1 MDKVGNKAARNAIAM
16 IEVAVPNMA
25 AKVIDW
31 AIQAHGGNGLSVEYG
46 LVPLWGMARLL
57 SIAPVNNEM
66 VLNYIAQHV
75 LKLPR
80 SY

>member
-1 MDKVGNKAARNAIAM
+1 VAAVDA
-16 IEVAVPNMA
+16 
-25 AKVIDW
+25 

-75 LKLPR
+75 LDLPR

>member
-1 MDKVGNKAARNAIAM
+1 MAKYAAATAS
-16 IEVAVPNMA
+16 VAAVDA
-25 AKVIDW
+25 

-75 LKLPR
+75 LDLPR